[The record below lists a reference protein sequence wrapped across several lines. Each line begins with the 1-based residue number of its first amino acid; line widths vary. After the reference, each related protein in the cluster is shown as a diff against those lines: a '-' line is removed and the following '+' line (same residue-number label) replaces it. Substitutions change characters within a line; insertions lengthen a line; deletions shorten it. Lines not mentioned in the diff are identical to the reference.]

1 MRRIMATIG
10 IALAAS
16 GVLSALSMSSNAGSD
31 DPPIGSA
38 AISTGN
44 THVVVSGTQAQPAT
58 GAPRNSSPR
67 GDGPSA
73 PSGPAF
79 PVHEFDFDSCLD
91 DWNSSRGCFR
101 TVSDAEPPTVPE
113 ADAAA
118 SPAITIDDLAQFA
131 PDPVANAGEPDNL
144 GVTGM
149 PTNFVAVAAVHSRQ
163 GALFGTALTVRFT
176 PVDYEFVYGDG
187 TAATTST
194 GGQTWSTLGQAP
206 FTPTATS
213 HTYRERGTYQAHV
226 TVRYTAEVDMGGGW
240 FPVAG
245 ELAIPGPA
253 REIRIFEAH
262 TALVART
269 CEQRP
274 SAPGC

>member
-1 MRRIMATIG
+1 MHR
-10 IALAAS
+10 ALAIIAAGVALAS
-16 GVLSALSMSSNAGSD
+16 PGSGSSDGGTD
-31 DPPIGSA
+31 LL
-38 AISTGN
+38 TG
-44 THVVVSGTQAQPAT
+44 TTEGTVVISGTQTQPST
-58 GAPRNSSPR
+58 GAPHNNSPR

-73 PSGPAF
+73 PPGPAF
-79 PVHEFDFDSCLD
+79 PVHEFNFDSCLD

-101 TVSDAEPPTVPE
+101 AVSDAEPPTVPE
-113 ADAAA
+113 TDTAAA
-118 SPAITIDDLAQFA
+118 PAITIDDLVQFA
-131 PDPVANAGEPDNL
+131 QDPVANAGEPDNL
-144 GVTGM
+144 GVAGM

-176 PVDYEFVYGDG
+176 PVDYEFVHGDG

-226 TVRYTAEVDMGGGW
+226 TVRYTAEVDLGGGW

-262 TALVART
+262 TALVAHT